1 MIYSSTQY
9 LLNHFLLKMNENP
22 LLREDII
29 SVLFLIQNSTILFD
43 IFSYLIFFN

>member
-29 SVLFLIQNSTILFD
+29 SVLFLIQNHMVILQ
-43 IFSYLIFFN
+43 SYLTFLAI